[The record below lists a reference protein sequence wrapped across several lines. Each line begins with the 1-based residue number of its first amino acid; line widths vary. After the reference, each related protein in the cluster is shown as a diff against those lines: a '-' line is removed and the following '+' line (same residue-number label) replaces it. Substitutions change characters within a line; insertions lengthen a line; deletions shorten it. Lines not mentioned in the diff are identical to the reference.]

1 MISLPARRLASGRV
15 RLSRGRGAG
24 AGPSGWYAAPAL
36 VFFGCFA
43 LVPLVG
49 VFVLSFM
56 NWDGLGSLSFAGT
69 NNWNRM
75 LGNATTQ
82 HAIILTLI
90 MTVMCWVI
98 QTPISLLLGVF
109 MAGQQRYRGVLAVL
123 YFLPLLFSATA
134 VGIAFTAL
142 LDPNFGMSRAFG
154 LDVLARDFLGN
165 PTLALPAIMVVIA
178 WCFVP
183 FHSLLYQG
191 AARQIPA
198 SIYEAAMI
206 DGASR
211 VQNFFYIT
219 LPQLR
224 NTIITSSTL
233 MITGSLTYFDLIFVM
248 TAGGPG
254 NATRV
259 LPLDMYL
266 TGFRSYNM
274 GGASVIGVILVV
286 VGLLIAW
293 LLNHVSGS
301 AKMDSD
307 MEGAV

>member
-1 MISLPARRLASGRV
+1 MTNPIVRRRAVGRV
-15 RLSRGRGAG
+15 RGSGGRGVAG
-24 AGPSGWYAAPAL
+24 GPSAWYAAPAL

-43 LVPLVG
+43 LVPLIG

-69 NNWNRM
+69 SNWSRM

-82 HAIILTLI
+82 HAIVLTLI

-109 MAGQQRYRGVLAVL
+109 MAGQQRYRGVLSVL

-154 LDVLARDFLGN
+154 LDFLSRDFLGN
-165 PTLALPAIMVVIA
+165 PSLALPTIMAVIA

-206 DGASR
+206 DGANR

-293 LLNHVSGS
+293 LLNNVSGS
-301 AKMDSD
+301 SKMESD
-307 MEGAV
+307 MEGAL

>member
-1 MISLPARRLASGRV
+1 MSESTAPKKGKKLRT
-15 RLSRGRGAG
+15 
-24 AGPSGWYAAPAL
+24 GPSPWIAAPAL
-36 VFFGCFA
+36 AFFGFFA
-43 LVPLVG
+43 LIPLVG

-56 NWDGLGSLSFAGT
+56 SWDGLGSITFAGVD
-69 NNWNRM
+69 NWKAM
-75 LGNATTQ
+75 LGNGVTQ
-82 HAIILTLI
+82 HAILLTLG
-90 MTVMCWVI
+90 MTILCWVI

-109 MAGQQRYRGVLAVL
+109 MAGQQKYRAVLSVL

-134 VGIAFTAL
+134 VGIAFNAL

-154 LDVLARDFLGN
+154 LDFLSQDFLGN
-165 PTLALPAIMVVIA
+165 PTLAFYTIMFVIA

-183 FHSLLYQG
+183 FRSLLYQG
-191 AARQIPA
+191 AARQIPK
-198 SIYEAAMI
+198 SVMEAAMI
-206 DGASR
+206 DGAGR
-211 VQNFFYIT
+211 WQTFWHIT

-224 NTIITSSTL
+224 NTIVTSSTL
-233 MITGSLTYFDLIFVM
+233 MIVGSLTYFDLIFVM

-274 GGASVIGVILVV
+274 GGAAVIGVLLVV
-286 VGLLIAW
+286 VGLTISY
-293 LLNHVSGS
+293 LLNKLSGS
-301 AKMDSD
+301 SKMEST

>member
-1 MISLPARRLASGRV
+1 MSESVPSQKGKKLRT
-15 RLSRGRGAG
+15 
-24 AGPSGWYAAPAL
+24 GPSPWIAAPAL
-36 VFFGCFA
+36 AFFGFFA
-43 LVPLVG
+43 LIPLVG

-56 NWDGLGSLSFAGT
+56 SWDGLGSITFAGVD
-69 NNWNRM
+69 NWKAM
-75 LGNATTQ
+75 LGNGVTQ
-82 HAIILTLI
+82 HAILLTLGMI
-90 MTVMCWVI
+90 ILCWVI

-109 MAGQQRYRGVLAVL
+109 MAGQQKYRAVLSVL

-134 VGIAFTAL
+134 VGIAFNAL

-154 LDVLARDFLGN
+154 LDFLSQDFLGN
-165 PTLALPAIMVVIA
+165 PTLAFYTIMFVIA

-191 AARQIPA
+191 AARQIPK
-198 SIYEAAMI
+198 SVMEAAMI
-206 DGASR
+206 DGAGR
-211 VQNFFYIT
+211 WQTFWHIT

-224 NTIITSSTL
+224 NTIVTSSTL
-233 MITGSLTYFDLIFVM
+233 MIVGSLTYFDLIFVM

-274 GGASVIGVILVV
+274 GGAAVIGVLLVV
-286 VGLLIAW
+286 VGLTISY
-293 LLNHVSGS
+293 LLNKLSGS
-301 AKMDSD
+301 SKMEST

>member
-1 MISLPARRLASGRV
+1 MSESVSSQKGKKLRT
-15 RLSRGRGAG
+15 
-24 AGPSGWYAAPAL
+24 GPSPWIAAPAL
-36 VFFGCFA
+36 AFFGFFA
-43 LVPLVG
+43 LIPLVG

-56 NWDGLGSLSFAGT
+56 SWDGLGSITFAGVD
-69 NNWNRM
+69 NWKAM
-75 LGNATTQ
+75 LGNGVTQ
-82 HAIILTLI
+82 HAILLTLG
-90 MTVMCWVI
+90 MTILCWVI

-109 MAGQQRYRGVLAVL
+109 MAGQQKYRAVLSVL

-134 VGIAFTAL
+134 VGIAFNAL

-154 LDVLARDFLGN
+154 LDFLSQDFLGN
-165 PTLALPAIMVVIA
+165 PTLAFYTIMFVIA

-191 AARQIPA
+191 AARQIPK
-198 SIYEAAMI
+198 SVMEAAMI
-206 DGASR
+206 DGAGR
-211 VQNFFYIT
+211 WQTFWHIT

-224 NTIITSSTL
+224 NTIVTSSTL
-233 MITGSLTYFDLIFVM
+233 MIVGSLTYFDLIFVM

-274 GGASVIGVILVV
+274 GGAAVIGVLLVV
-286 VGLLIAW
+286 VGLTISY
-293 LLNHVSGS
+293 LLNKLSGS
-301 AKMDSD
+301 SKMEST

>member
-1 MISLPARRLASGRV
+1 MTNPIARRRTAGRV
-15 RLSRGRGAG
+15 RGSGGHGVG
-24 AGPSGWYAAPAL
+24 AGPSAWYAAPAL
-36 VFFGCFA
+36 IFFGCFA
-43 LVPLVG
+43 LVPLIG

-69 NNWNRM
+69 SNWSRM

-82 HAIILTLI
+82 HAIVLTLI

-109 MAGQQRYRGVLAVL
+109 MAGQQRYRAVLSVL

-154 LDVLARDFLGN
+154 LDFLSRDFLGN
-165 PTLALPAIMVVIA
+165 PSLALPTIMAVIA

-206 DGASR
+206 DGANR

-293 LLNHVSGS
+293 LLNNVSGS
-301 AKMDSD
+301 SKMESD
-307 MEGAV
+307 MEGAL

>member
-1 MISLPARRLASGRV
+1 MTNPIARRPAAGRV
-15 RLSRGRGAG
+15 RKSGGRGVG
-24 AGPSGWYAAPAL
+24 AGPSAWYAAPAL
-36 VFFGCFA
+36 VFFGFFA
-43 LVPLVG
+43 LVPLIG

-56 NWDGLGSLSFAGT
+56 NWDGLGELSLAGAG
-69 NNWNRM
+69 NWTRM

-82 HAIILTLI
+82 HAIVLTLI

-109 MAGQQRYRGVLAVL
+109 MAGQQRYRAVLAVL

-154 LDVLARDFLGN
+154 LDFLSRDFLGN
-165 PTLALPAIMVVIA
+165 PSLALPTIMVVIA

-301 AKMDSD
+301 SKMESD
-307 MEGAV
+307 MEGAL

>member
-1 MISLPARRLASGRV
+1 MSESVPSQKGKKLRT
-15 RLSRGRGAG
+15 
-24 AGPSGWYAAPAL
+24 GPSPWIAAPAL
-36 VFFGCFA
+36 AFFGFFA
-43 LVPLVG
+43 LIPLVG

-56 NWDGLGSLSFAGT
+56 SWDGLGSITFAGVD
-69 NNWNRM
+69 NWKAM
-75 LGNATTQ
+75 LGNGVTQ
-82 HAIILTLI
+82 HAILLTLG
-90 MTVMCWVI
+90 MTILCWVI

-109 MAGQQRYRGVLAVL
+109 MAGQQKYRAVLSVL

-134 VGIAFTAL
+134 VGIAFNAL

-154 LDVLARDFLGN
+154 LDFLSQDFLGN
-165 PTLALPAIMVVIA
+165 PMLAFYTIMFVIA

-191 AARQIPA
+191 AARQIPK
-198 SIYEAAMI
+198 SVMEAAMI
-206 DGASR
+206 DGAGR
-211 VQNFFYIT
+211 WQTFWHIT

-224 NTIITSSTL
+224 NTIVTSSTL
-233 MITGSLTYFDLIFVM
+233 MIVGSLTYFDLIFVM

-274 GGASVIGVILVV
+274 GGAAVIGVLLVV
-286 VGLLIAW
+286 VGLTISY
-293 LLNHVSGS
+293 LLNKLSGS
-301 AKMDSD
+301 SKMEST

>member
-1 MISLPARRLASGRV
+1 MSAQVATQFKGARLTQ
-15 RLSRGRGAG
+15 
-24 AGPSGWYAAPAL
+24 GPSPWIAAPAL
-36 VFFGCFA
+36 AFFGFFA
-43 LVPLVG
+43 LIPLVG

-56 NWDGLGSLSFAGT
+56 SWDGLGTISFTGLS
-69 NNWNRM
+69 NWKAM
-75 LGNATTQ
+75 LSNDVTQ
-82 HAIILTLI
+82 HALLLTLA
-90 MTVMCWVI
+90 MTVLCWLI

-109 MAGQQRYRGVLAVL
+109 MAGRQRYRNVLSIL

-134 VGIAFTAL
+134 VGIAFNAL

-154 LDVLARDFLGN
+154 LDVLSQDFLGN
-165 PTLALPAIMVVIA
+165 PTLAFYTVLFVIA

-191 AARQIPA
+191 AARQIP
-198 SIYEAAMI
+198 STINEAAMI
-206 DGASR
+206 DGANR
-211 VQNFFYIT
+211 WQTFLYIT

-224 NTIITSSTL
+224 NTIVTSSTL
-233 MITGSLTYFDLIFVM
+233 MIVGSLTYFDLIFVM

-274 GGASVIGVILVV
+274 SGAAVLGVILVV
-286 VGLLIAW
+286 VGLTISY
-293 LLNHVSGS
+293 LLNKFSGS
-301 AKMDSD
+301 SKMEST
-307 MEGAV
+307 MEGAN

>member
-1 MISLPARRLASGRV
+1 MSEQPTTVTRPGRLRT
-15 RLSRGRGAG
+15 
-24 AGPSGWYAAPAL
+24 GPSPWIAAPAL
-36 VFFGCFA
+36 AFFAVFA

-56 NWDGLGSLSFAGT
+56 SWDGLGAMGFVGLS
-69 NNWNRM
+69 NWKQM
-75 LGNATTQ
+75 LSNDVTQ
-82 HAIILTLI
+82 HAILLTLA
-90 MTVMCWVI
+90 MTVLCWLI
-98 QTPISLLLGVF
+98 QTPLSLLLGVF
-109 MAGQQRYRGVLAVL
+109 MAGTERYRNVLSVL

-134 VGIAFTAL
+134 VGIAFNAL

-154 LDVLARDFLGN
+154 LDLLSQDFLGH
-165 PTLALPAIMVVIA
+165 PTLAFYTIMFVIA

-191 AARQIPA
+191 AARQIPV
-198 SIYEAAMI
+198 SVNEAAMI
-206 DGASR
+206 DGANR
-211 VQNFFYIT
+211 WQTFWHIT

-224 NTIITSSTL
+224 NTIVTSSTL
-233 MITGSLTYFDLIFVM
+233 MIVGSLTYFDLIFVM

-274 GGASVIGVILVV
+274 GGASVLGVVLVV
-286 VGLLIAW
+286 VGLTISF
-293 LLNHVSGS
+293 LLNRLTGS
-301 AKMDSD
+301 SRMEST
-307 MEGAV
+307 MEGAN

>member
-1 MISLPARRLASGRV
+1 MSESTAPKKGKKLRT
-15 RLSRGRGAG
+15 
-24 AGPSGWYAAPAL
+24 GPSPWIAAPAL
-36 VFFGCFA
+36 AFFGFFA
-43 LVPLVG
+43 LIPLVG

-56 NWDGLGSLSFAGT
+56 SWDGLGSITFAGVD
-69 NNWNRM
+69 NWKAM
-75 LGNATTQ
+75 LGNGVTQ
-82 HAIILTLI
+82 HAILLTLG
-90 MTVMCWVI
+90 MTILYWVI

-109 MAGQQRYRGVLAVL
+109 MAGQQKYRAVLSVL

-134 VGIAFTAL
+134 VGIAFNAL

-154 LDVLARDFLGN
+154 LDFLSQDFLGN
-165 PTLALPAIMVVIA
+165 PTLAFYTIMFVIA

-191 AARQIPA
+191 AARQIPK
-198 SIYEAAMI
+198 SVMEAAMI
-206 DGASR
+206 DGAGR
-211 VQNFFYIT
+211 WQTFWHIT

-224 NTIITSSTL
+224 NTIVTSSTL
-233 MITGSLTYFDLIFVM
+233 MIVGSLTYFDLIFVM

-274 GGASVIGVILVV
+274 GGAAVIGVLLVV
-286 VGLLIAW
+286 VGLTISY
-293 LLNHVSGS
+293 LLNKLSGS
-301 AKMDSD
+301 SKMEST

>member
-1 MISLPARRLASGRV
+1 MSQDSTRPRLRT
-15 RLSRGRGAG
+15 
-24 AGPSGWYAAPAL
+24 GPSAWYAAPAL
-36 VFFGCFA
+36 VFFAFFA
-43 LVPLVG
+43 LVPLAG

-56 NWDGLGSLSFAGT
+56 TWDGLAELQWAGT
-69 NNWNRM
+69 ANWARM
-75 LGNATTQ
+75 LSSDNTQ
-82 HAIILTLI
+82 HAIYLTVL
-90 MTVMCWVI
+90 MTVLCWVI
-98 QTPISLLLGVF
+98 QTPLSLLLGVF
-109 MAGQQRYRGVLAVL
+109 MAGPQRYRAVLSVL

-134 VGIAFTAL
+134 VGIAFSAL

-154 LDVLARDFLGN
+154 LKALAQDFLGS
-165 PTLALPAIMVVIA
+165 PELALPTVIAVIA

-183 FHSLLYQG
+183 FHALLYQG
-191 AARQIPA
+191 AARQIPT
-198 SIYEAAMI
+198 SVYEAAML

-211 VQNFFYIT
+211 TQTFLHIT

-233 MITGSLTYFDLIFVM
+233 MITGSLTYFDLIFIM
-248 TAGGPG
+248 TTGGPG

-266 TGFRSYNM
+266 TGFKSYDM

-286 VGLLIAW
+286 VGLTIAW
-293 LLNHVSGS
+293 LINHLSGS
-301 AKMDSD
+301 SRMDSD

>member
-1 MISLPARRLASGRV
+1 MI
-15 RLSRGRGAG
+15 
-24 AGPSGWYAAPAL
+24 
-36 VFFGCFA
+36 
-43 LVPLVG
+43 G

-69 NNWNRM
+69 SNWSRM

-82 HAIILTLI
+82 HAIVLTLI

-109 MAGQQRYRGVLAVL
+109 MAGQQRYRAVLAVL

-154 LDVLARDFLGN
+154 LEFLSQDFLGN
-165 PTLALPAIMVVIA
+165 PRLALPTIMVVIA

-206 DGASR
+206 DGAGR

-301 AKMDSD
+301 SKMESD

>member
-1 MISLPARRLASGRV
+1 MFKRQGGQRPNIVGGLFGWLWLAV
-15 RLSRGRGAG
+15 AI
-24 AGPSGWYAAPAL
+24 
-36 VFFGCFA
+36 
-43 LVPLVG
+43 
-49 VFVLSFM
+49 VLSFM
-56 NWDGLGSLSFAGT
+56 SWDGLGSITFAGVD
-69 NNWNRM
+69 NWKAM
-75 LGNATTQ
+75 LGNGVTQ
-82 HAIILTLI
+82 HAILLTLG
-90 MTVMCWVI
+90 MTILCWVI

-109 MAGQQRYRGVLAVL
+109 MAGQQKYRAVLSVL

-134 VGIAFTAL
+134 VGIAFNAL

-154 LDVLARDFLGN
+154 LDFLSQDFLGN
-165 PTLALPAIMVVIA
+165 PTLAFYTIMFVIA

-191 AARQIPA
+191 AARQIPK
-198 SIYEAAMI
+198 SVMEAAMI
-206 DGASR
+206 DGAGR
-211 VQNFFYIT
+211 WQTFWHIT

-224 NTIITSSTL
+224 NTIVTSSTL
-233 MITGSLTYFDLIFVM
+233 MIVGSLTYFDLIFVM

-274 GGASVIGVILVV
+274 GGAAVIGVLLVV
-286 VGLLIAW
+286 VGLTISY
-293 LLNHVSGS
+293 LLNKLSGS
-301 AKMDSD
+301 SKMEST

>member
-1 MISLPARRLASGRV
+1 MSESVPSKKGKKLRT
-15 RLSRGRGAG
+15 
-24 AGPSGWYAAPAL
+24 GPSPWIAAPAL
-36 VFFGCFA
+36 AFFGFFA
-43 LVPLVG
+43 LIPLVG

-56 NWDGLGSLSFAGT
+56 SWDGLGSITFAGVD
-69 NNWNRM
+69 NWKAM
-75 LGNATTQ
+75 LGNGVTQ
-82 HAIILTLI
+82 HAILLTLG
-90 MTVMCWVI
+90 MTVLCWVI

-109 MAGQQRYRGVLAVL
+109 MAGQQKYRAVLSVL

-134 VGIAFTAL
+134 VGIAFNAL

-154 LDVLARDFLGN
+154 LDFLSQDFLGN
-165 PTLALPAIMVVIA
+165 PTLAFYTIMFVIA

-191 AARQIPA
+191 AARQIPK
-198 SIYEAAMI
+198 SVMEAAMI
-206 DGASR
+206 DGAGR
-211 VQNFFYIT
+211 WQTFWHIT

-224 NTIITSSTL
+224 NTIVTSSTL
-233 MITGSLTYFDLIFVM
+233 MIVGSLTYFDLIFVM

-274 GGASVIGVILVV
+274 GGAAVIGVLLVV
-286 VGLLIAW
+286 VGLTISY
-293 LLNHVSGS
+293 LLNKLSGS
-301 AKMDSD
+301 SKMEST

>member
-1 MISLPARRLASGRV
+1 MSESAPSQKGKKLRT
-15 RLSRGRGAG
+15 
-24 AGPSGWYAAPAL
+24 GPSPWIAAPAL
-36 VFFGCFA
+36 AFFGFFA
-43 LVPLVG
+43 LIPLVG

-56 NWDGLGSLSFAGT
+56 SWDGLGSITFAGVD
-69 NNWNRM
+69 NWKAM
-75 LGNATTQ
+75 LGNGVTQ
-82 HAIILTLI
+82 HAILLTLG
-90 MTVMCWVI
+90 MTILCWVI

-109 MAGQQRYRGVLAVL
+109 MAGQQKYRAVLSVL

-134 VGIAFTAL
+134 VGIAFNAL

-154 LDVLARDFLGN
+154 LDFLSQDFLGN
-165 PTLALPAIMVVIA
+165 PTLAFYTIMFVIA

-191 AARQIPA
+191 AARQIPK
-198 SIYEAAMI
+198 SVMEAAMI
-206 DGASR
+206 DGAGR
-211 VQNFFYIT
+211 WQTFWHIT

-224 NTIITSSTL
+224 NTIVTSSTL
-233 MITGSLTYFDLIFVM
+233 MIVGSLTYFDLIFVM

-274 GGASVIGVILVV
+274 GGAAVIGVLLVV
-286 VGLLIAW
+286 VGLTISY
-293 LLNHVSGS
+293 LLNKLSGS
-301 AKMDSD
+301 SKMEST

>member
-1 MISLPARRLASGRV
+1 MSEQPTTVTRPGRLRT
-15 RLSRGRGAG
+15 
-24 AGPSGWYAAPAL
+24 GPSPWIAAPAL
-36 VFFGCFA
+36 AFFAVFA

-56 NWDGLGSLSFAGT
+56 SWDGLGAMGFVGLS
-69 NNWNRM
+69 NWKQM
-75 LGNATTQ
+75 LSNDVTQ
-82 HAIILTLI
+82 HAFLLTLA
-90 MTVMCWVI
+90 MTVLCWLI
-98 QTPISLLLGVF
+98 QTPLSLLLGVF
-109 MAGQQRYRGVLAVL
+109 MAGTERYRNVLSVL

-134 VGIAFTAL
+134 VGIAFNAL

-154 LDVLARDFLGN
+154 LDLLSQDFLGH
-165 PTLALPAIMVVIA
+165 PTLAFYTIMFVIA

-191 AARQIPA
+191 AARQIPV
-198 SIYEAAMI
+198 SVNEAAMI
-206 DGASR
+206 DGANR
-211 VQNFFYIT
+211 WQTFWHIT

-224 NTIITSSTL
+224 NTIVTSSTL
-233 MITGSLTYFDLIFVM
+233 MIVGSLTYFDLIFVM

-274 GGASVIGVILVV
+274 GGASVLGVVLVV
-286 VGLLIAW
+286 VGLTISF
-293 LLNHVSGS
+293 LLNRLTGS
-301 AKMDSD
+301 SR
-307 MEGAV
+307 MESTMVGAN

>member
-1 MISLPARRLASGRV
+1 MSESVPSQKGKKLRT
-15 RLSRGRGAG
+15 
-24 AGPSGWYAAPAL
+24 GPSPWIAAPAL
-36 VFFGCFA
+36 AFFGFFA
-43 LVPLVG
+43 LIPLVG

-56 NWDGLGSLSFAGT
+56 SWDGLGSITFAGVD
-69 NNWNRM
+69 NWKAM
-75 LGNATTQ
+75 LGNGVTQ
-82 HAIILTLI
+82 HAILLTLGMI
-90 MTVMCWVI
+90 ILCWVI

-109 MAGQQRYRGVLAVL
+109 MAGQQKYRAVLSVL

-134 VGIAFTAL
+134 VGIAFNAL

-154 LDVLARDFLGN
+154 LDFLSQDFLGN
-165 PTLALPAIMVVIA
+165 PTLAFYTIMFVIA

-183 FHSLLYQG
+183 FHSLLCQG
-191 AARQIPA
+191 AARQIPK
-198 SIYEAAMI
+198 SVMEAAMI
-206 DGASR
+206 DGAGR
-211 VQNFFYIT
+211 WQTFWHIT

-224 NTIITSSTL
+224 NTIVTSSTL
-233 MITGSLTYFDLIFVM
+233 MIVGSLTYFDLIFVM

-274 GGASVIGVILVV
+274 GGAAVIGVLLVV
-286 VGLLIAW
+286 VGLTISY
-293 LLNHVSGS
+293 LLNKLSGS
-301 AKMDSD
+301 SKMEST

>member
-1 MISLPARRLASGRV
+1 MSRTHT
-15 RLSRGRGAG
+15 SRGAHLRT
-24 AGPSGWYAAPAL
+24 GPSRWIAAPAL
-36 VFFGCFA
+36 AFFGFFA
-43 LVPLVG
+43 LIPLVG
-49 VFVLSFM
+49 VVVLSFM
-56 NWDGLGSLSFAGT
+56 SWDGLGELSFAGVS
-69 NNWNRM
+69 NWTKM
-75 LGNATTQ
+75 LSNPVTQ
-82 HAIILTLI
+82 HALWLTLL
-90 MTVMCWVI
+90 MTILCWVI

-109 MAGQQRYRGVLAVL
+109 MAGQQRYRAVFSVL

-154 LDVLARDFLGN
+154 LDFLSRDFIGS
-165 PTLALPAIMVVIA
+165 PKLAFYTIMFVIA

-191 AARQIPA
+191 AARQIPK
-198 SIYEAAMI
+198 SINEAAMI
-206 DGASR
+206 DGANR
-211 VQNFFYIT
+211 WQTFWHIT

-224 NTIITSSTL
+224 NTIVTSSTL
-233 MITGSLTYFDLIFVM
+233 MIVGSLTYFDLIFVM
-248 TAGGPG
+248 TQGGPG

-274 GGASVIGVILVV
+274 GGAAVLGVILAV
-286 VGLLIAW
+286 VGLTISY
-293 LLNHVSGS
+293 LLNKLTGS
-301 AKMDSD
+301 SKMEST

>member
-1 MISLPARRLASGRV
+1 MSPQPLRSSSRRR
-15 RLSRGRGAG
+15 RGREARS
-24 AGPSGWYAAPAL
+24 GPSAWYAAPAL
-36 VFFGCFA
+36 VFFGLFA
-43 LVPLVG
+43 LVPLIG
-49 VFVLSFM
+49 VFILSFM
-56 NWDGLGSLSFAGT
+56 TWDGLGALSYAGT
-69 NNWNRM
+69 SNWTRT
-75 LGNATTQ
+75 LGNAATQ
-82 HAIILTLI
+82 HAIVLTI
-90 MTVMCWVI
+90 TVTALCWII

-109 MAGQQRYRGVLAVL
+109 MAGRQRYRAVLSVL

-134 VGIAFTAL
+134 VGIAFAAL
-142 LDPNFGMSRAFG
+142 LDPNFGISRAFG
-154 LDVLARDFLGN
+154 LDILSQDFLGS
-165 PTLALPAIMVVIA
+165 PRLALPTIMFVIA

-191 AARQIPA
+191 AARQIPV

-206 DGASR
+206 DGAGR
-211 VQNFFYIT
+211 MQNFFHIT

-248 TAGGPG
+248 TSGGPG

-293 LLNHVSGS
+293 LLNYVSGS
-301 AKMDSD
+301 SKMDSD

>member
-1 MISLPARRLASGRV
+1 MSESTAPKKGKKLRT
-15 RLSRGRGAG
+15 
-24 AGPSGWYAAPAL
+24 GPSPWIAAPAL
-36 VFFGCFA
+36 AFFGFFA
-43 LVPLVG
+43 LIPLVG

-56 NWDGLGSLSFAGT
+56 SWDGLGSISFTGID
-69 NNWNRM
+69 NWKAM
-75 LGNATTQ
+75 LGNGVTQ
-82 HAIILTLI
+82 HAILLTLG
-90 MTVMCWVI
+90 MTILCWVI

-109 MAGQQRYRGVLAVL
+109 MAGQQKYRAVLSVL

-134 VGIAFTAL
+134 VGIAFNAL

-154 LDVLARDFLGN
+154 LDFLSQDFLGN
-165 PTLALPAIMVVIA
+165 PTLAFYTIMFVIA

-191 AARQIPA
+191 AARQIPK
-198 SIYEAAMI
+198 SVMEAAMI
-206 DGASR
+206 DGAGR
-211 VQNFFYIT
+211 WQTFWHIT

-224 NTIITSSTL
+224 NTIVTSSTL
-233 MITGSLTYFDLIFVM
+233 MIVGSLTYFDLIFVM

-274 GGASVIGVILVV
+274 GGAAVIGVLLVV
-286 VGLLIAW
+286 VGLTISY
-293 LLNHVSGS
+293 LLNKLSGS
-301 AKMDSD
+301 SKMEST

>member
-1 MISLPARRLASGRV
+1 MSESTAPKKGKKLRT
-15 RLSRGRGAG
+15 
-24 AGPSGWYAAPAL
+24 GPSPWIAAPAL
-36 VFFGCFA
+36 AFFGFFA
-43 LVPLVG
+43 LIPLVG

-56 NWDGLGSLSFAGT
+56 SWDGLGSITFAGVD
-69 NNWNRM
+69 NWKAM
-75 LGNATTQ
+75 LGNGVTQ
-82 HAIILTLI
+82 HAILLTLG
-90 MTVMCWVI
+90 MTILCWVI

-109 MAGQQRYRGVLAVL
+109 MAGQQKYRAVLSVL

-134 VGIAFTAL
+134 VGIAFNAL

-154 LDVLARDFLGN
+154 LDFLSQDFLGN
-165 PTLALPAIMVVIA
+165 PTLAFYTIMFVIA

-191 AARQIPA
+191 AARQIPK
-198 SIYEAAMI
+198 SVMEAAMI
-206 DGASR
+206 DGAGR
-211 VQNFFYIT
+211 WQTFWHIT

-224 NTIITSSTL
+224 NTIVTSSTL
-233 MITGSLTYFDLIFVM
+233 MIVGSLTYFDLIFVM

-274 GGASVIGVILVV
+274 GGAAVIGVLLVV
-286 VGLLIAW
+286 VGLTISY
-293 LLNHVSGS
+293 LLNKLSGS
-301 AKMDSD
+301 SKMKST

>member
-1 MISLPARRLASGRV
+1 MTSPTAHRQKVGRG
-15 RLSRGRGAG
+15 RGSRGRGVG
-24 AGPSGWYAAPAL
+24 AGPSAWYAAPAL
-36 VFFGCFA
+36 IFFGCFA

-69 NNWNRM
+69 SNWSRM
-75 LGNATTQ
+75 LGNATTR
-82 HAIILTLI
+82 HAIVLTLI
-90 MTVMCWVI
+90 MTAMCWVI

-109 MAGQQRYRGVLAVL
+109 MAGQQRYRAVLSVL

-154 LDVLARDFLGN
+154 LDFLSRDFLGN
-165 PTLALPAIMVVIA
+165 PSLALPTIMVVIA

-206 DGASR
+206 DGAGR

-301 AKMDSD
+301 SKMGSD
-307 MEGAV
+307 VEGAV

>member
-1 MISLPARRLASGRV
+1 M
-15 RLSRGRGAG
+15 
-24 AGPSGWYAAPAL
+24 
-36 VFFGCFA
+36 
-43 LVPLVG
+43 
-49 VFVLSFM
+49 
-56 NWDGLGSLSFAGT
+56 
-69 NNWNRM
+69 
-75 LGNATTQ
+75 
-82 HAIILTLI
+82 
-90 MTVMCWVI
+90 
-98 QTPISLLLGVF
+98 
-109 MAGQQRYRGVLAVL
+109 
-123 YFLPLLFSATA
+123 
-134 VGIAFTAL
+134 
-142 LDPNFGMSRAFG
+142 
-154 LDVLARDFLGN
+154 
-165 PTLALPAIMVVIA
+165 
-178 WCFVP
+178 P

-191 AARQIPA
+191 AARQIPV

-206 DGASR
+206 DGAGR
-211 VQNFFYIT
+211 MQNFFHIT

-248 TAGGPG
+248 TSGGPG

-293 LLNHVSGS
+293 LLNYVSGS
-301 AKMDSD
+301 SKMDSD

>member
-1 MISLPARRLASGRV
+1 MNGSAPSRKGKRLQT
-15 RLSRGRGAG
+15 
-24 AGPSGWYAAPAL
+24 GPSPWIAAPAL
-36 VFFGCFA
+36 VFFGFFA
-43 LVPLVG
+43 LIPLVG
-49 VFVLSFM
+49 VFILSLM
-56 NWDGLGSLSFAGT
+56 SWDGLGAISFAGVD
-69 NNWNRM
+69 NWKAM
-75 LGNATTQ
+75 LGNDVTQ
-82 HAIILTLI
+82 HAILLTLG
-90 MTVMCWVI
+90 MTVLCWVL

-109 MAGQQRYRGVLAVL
+109 MAGQQKYRAVLSVL

-134 VGIAFTAL
+134 VGIAFNAL

-154 LDVLARDFLGN
+154 LDFLSQDFLGN
-165 PTLALPAIMVVIA
+165 PTLAFYTIMFVIA

-191 AARQIPA
+191 AARQIPR
-198 SIYEAAMI
+198 SVMEAAMI
-206 DGASR
+206 DGAGR
-211 VQNFFYIT
+211 WQTFWHIT

-224 NTIITSSTL
+224 NTIVTSSTL
-233 MITGSLTYFDLIFVM
+233 MIVGSLTYFDLIFVM

-274 GGASVIGVILVV
+274 GGAAVIGVLLVV
-286 VGLLIAW
+286 LGLAISY
-293 LLNHVSGS
+293 LLNKLSGS
-301 AKMDSD
+301 SKMEST

>member
-1 MISLPARRLASGRV
+1 MNGSASSRKGKRLQT
-15 RLSRGRGAG
+15 
-24 AGPSGWYAAPAL
+24 GPSPWIAAPAL
-36 VFFGCFA
+36 AFFGFFA
-43 LVPLVG
+43 LIPLVG
-49 VFVLSFM
+49 VFILSLM
-56 NWDGLGSLSFAGT
+56 SWDGLGAITFAGVD
-69 NNWNRM
+69 NWKAM
-75 LGNATTQ
+75 LGNDVTQ
-82 HAIILTLI
+82 HAILLTLG
-90 MTVMCWVI
+90 MTVLCWVL

-109 MAGQQRYRGVLAVL
+109 MAGQQKYRAVLSVL

-134 VGIAFTAL
+134 VGIAFNAL

-154 LDVLARDFLGN
+154 LDFLSQDFLGN
-165 PTLALPAIMVVIA
+165 PTLAFYTIMFVIA

-191 AARQIPA
+191 AARQIP
-198 SIYEAAMI
+198 SSVMEAAMI
-206 DGASR
+206 DGAGR
-211 VQNFFYIT
+211 WQTFWHIT

-224 NTIITSSTL
+224 NTIVTSSTL
-233 MITGSLTYFDLIFVM
+233 MIVGSLTYFDLIFVM

-274 GGASVIGVILVV
+274 GGAAVIGVLLVV
-286 VGLLIAW
+286 LGLAISY
-293 LLNHVSGS
+293 LLNKLSGS
-301 AKMDSD
+301 SKMEST

>member
-1 MISLPARRLASGRV
+1 MSPQPLRSSSRRR
-15 RLSRGRGAG
+15 RGRA
-24 AGPSGWYAAPAL
+24 ARSGPSAWYAAPAL
-36 VFFGCFA
+36 VFFGLFA
-43 LVPLVG
+43 LVPLIG
-49 VFVLSFM
+49 VFILSFM
-56 NWDGLGSLSFAGT
+56 TWDGLGALSYAGT
-69 NNWNRM
+69 SNWTRT

-82 HAIILTLI
+82 HAIVLTI
-90 MTVMCWVI
+90 TVTALCWII

-109 MAGQQRYRGVLAVL
+109 MAGRQRYRAVLSVL

-134 VGIAFTAL
+134 VGIAFAAL
-142 LDPNFGMSRAFG
+142 LDPNFGISRAFG
-154 LDVLARDFLGN
+154 LDILSQDFLGS
-165 PTLALPAIMVVIA
+165 PRLALPTIMFVIA

-191 AARQIPA
+191 AARQIPV

-211 VQNFFYIT
+211 MQNFFHIT

-248 TAGGPG
+248 TSGGPG

-293 LLNHVSGS
+293 LLNYVSGS
-301 AKMDSD
+301 SKMDSD